1 MKKVVSSFFLFLSI
15 LSFGVLNVK
24 ADNIDGSRTS
34 SLSVTYQYDTVML
47 SNVDVSLYYLASVD
61 ESEVFQFTDDYL
73 DVAFDTTNISS
84 SDLTLQAETIENYI
98 SSHQLQASSLL
109 KTNQNGVTNFS
120 NLVPGLYLVTVDSKV
135 VGDYRYDASPTIVS
149 IPILEDGTYQYDV
162 QMNIKTEREE
172 LEQEITPPGGM
183 DNNNEMVPN
192 TLDNIYLYIVLLVIS
207 IIVIVGITLYIVKM
221 KGKNKNEV
229 QK

>member
-61 ESEVFQFTDDYL
+61 ESGVFQFTDDYL

-98 SSHQLQASSLL
+98 SSYQLQASSLL

-120 NLVPGLYLVTVDSKV
+120 DLVPGLYLVTVDSKV

>member
-61 ESEVFQFTDDYL
+61 ATGFFQFTDDYL

-84 SDLTLQAETIENYI
+84 SDLTLQAEMIENYI

-120 NLVPGLYLVTVDSKV
+120 DLVPGLYMVTVDSKV

-207 IIVIVGITLYIVKM
+207 IIVIIGVIMYISKR
-221 KGKNKNEV
+221 KDEKNE
-229 QK
+229 KKK

>member
-61 ESEVFQFTDDYL
+61 ESGVFQFTDDYL

-183 DNNNEMVPN
+183 DNNNEMVTN

-207 IIVIVGITLYIVKM
+207 IIVIIGVIMYISKR
-221 KGKNKNEV
+221 KDEKNE
-229 QK
+229 KKK

>member
-61 ESEVFQFTDDYL
+61 ESGVFQFTDDYL

-120 NLVPGLYLVTVDSKV
+120 DLVPGLYLVTVDSKV

>member
-61 ESEVFQFTDDYL
+61 ESGVFQFTDDYW

-98 SSHQLQASSLL
+98 SSHQMQASSLL

-207 IIVIVGITLYIVKM
+207 IIVIIGVIMYISKR
-221 KGKNKNEV
+221 KDEKNE
-229 QK
+229 KKK

>member
-120 NLVPGLYLVTVDSKV
+120 DLVPGLYLVTVDSKV

-162 QMNIKTEREE
+162 QMNIKTEYLQYWRSAPRRS
-172 LEQEITPPGGM
+172 LCRAAAKP
-183 DNNNEMVPN
+183 
-192 TLDNIYLYIVLLVIS
+192 TLAMWS
-207 IIVIVGITLYIVKM
+207 RAARAR
-221 KGKNKNEV
+221 
-229 QK
+229 

>member
-61 ESEVFQFTDDYL
+61 ESGVFQFTDDYL

-120 NLVPGLYLVTVDSKV
+120 NLVPGLYMVTVDSKV

-207 IIVIVGITLYIVKM
+207 IVVIIGVIMYISKR
-221 KGKNKNEV
+221 KDEKNE
-229 QK
+229 KKK

>member
-61 ESEVFQFTDDYL
+61 ATGVFQFTDDYL

-84 SDLTLQAETIENYI
+84 SDLTLHAETIENYI

-120 NLVPGLYLVTVDSKV
+120 NLVPGLYMVTVDSKV

-207 IIVIVGITLYIVKM
+207 IIVIIGVIMYISKR
-221 KGKNKNEV
+221 KDEKNE
-229 QK
+229 KKK

>member
-61 ESEVFQFTDDYL
+61 ESGVFQFTDDYL

-120 NLVPGLYLVTVDSKV
+120 NLVPGLYMVTVDSKV

-172 LEQEITPPGGM
+172 LEQEITPPGDVD
-183 DNNNEMVPN
+183 DNNEVVPN

>member
-61 ESEVFQFTDDYL
+61 ESGVFQFTDDYL

-120 NLVPGLYLVTVDSKV
+120 DLVPGLYLVTVDSKV

-183 DNNNEMVPN
+183 DNNNEKVPN

-207 IIVIVGITLYIVKM
+207 IIVIIGVIMYISKR
-221 KGKNKNEV
+221 KDEKNE
-229 QK
+229 KKK

>member
-120 NLVPGLYLVTVDSKV
+120 NLVPGLYMVTVDSKV

-207 IIVIVGITLYIVKM
+207 IIVIIGVIMYISKR
-221 KGKNKNEV
+221 KDEKNE
-229 QK
+229 KKK

>member
-1 MKKVVSSFFLFLSI
+1 MKKVVSSFFFFLSI

-61 ESEVFQFTDDYL
+61 ESGVFQFTDDYL

-84 SDLTLQAETIENYI
+84 SDLTLHAETIENYI
-98 SSHQLQASSLL
+98 SSHQLQVSSLL

>member
-61 ESEVFQFTDDYL
+61 ESGVFQFTDDYL

-120 NLVPGLYLVTVDSKV
+120 NLVPGLYMVTVDSKV

-207 IIVIVGITLYIVKM
+207 IIVIVGITLYIVK
-221 KGKNKNEV
+221 KKIKNK
-229 QK
+229 KKKKK

>member
-61 ESEVFQFTDDYL
+61 ATGVFQFTDDYL

-84 SDLTLQAETIENYI
+84 SDLTLQAEMIENYI

-120 NLVPGLYLVTVDSKV
+120 DLVPGLYLVTVDSKV

-207 IIVIVGITLYIVKM
+207 IIVIIGVIMYISKR
-221 KGKNKNEV
+221 KDEKNE
-229 QK
+229 KKK

>member
-24 ADNIDGSRTS
+24 ADNIDSSRTS
-34 SLSVTYQYDTVML
+34 SLAVTYQYDTVML

-61 ESEVFQFTDDYL
+61 ATGVFQFTDDYL

-84 SDLTLQAETIENYI
+84 SDLTLQAEIIENYI
-98 SSHQLQASSLL
+98 SSHQLQATSFL
-109 KTNQNGVTNFS
+109 KTNQNGVANFS
-120 NLVPGLYLVTVDSKV
+120 NLVPGLYMVAVDSKI

-207 IIVIVGITLYIVKM
+207 IIVIIGVIMYISKR
-221 KGKNKNEV
+221 KDEKNE
-229 QK
+229 KKK

>member
-61 ESEVFQFTDDYL
+61 ESGVFQFTDDYL

>member
-61 ESEVFQFTDDYL
+61 ATGFFQFTDDYL

-84 SDLTLQAETIENYI
+84 SDLTLQAEMIENYI

-207 IIVIVGITLYIVKM
+207 IIVIIGVIMYISKR
-221 KGKNKNEV
+221 KDEKNE
-229 QK
+229 KKK

>member
-61 ESEVFQFTDDYL
+61 ESGVFQFTDDYL

-98 SSHQLQASSLL
+98 SSHQMQASSLL

-192 TLDNIYLYIVLLVIS
+192 TFDNIYLYIVLLVIS
-207 IIVIVGITLYIVKM
+207 IIVIIGVIMYISKR
-221 KGKNKNEV
+221 KDEKNE
-229 QK
+229 KKK

>member
-24 ADNIDGSRTS
+24 ADNIDGSRMS

-61 ESEVFQFTDDYL
+61 ATGVFQFTDDYL

-207 IIVIVGITLYIVKM
+207 IIVIIGVIMYISKR
-221 KGKNKNEV
+221 KDEKNE
-229 QK
+229 KKK

>member
-61 ESEVFQFTDDYL
+61 ESGVFQFTDDYL

-120 NLVPGLYLVTVDSKV
+120 NLVPGLYMVTVDSKV

-207 IIVIVGITLYIVKM
+207 IIVIIGVIMYISKR
-221 KGKNKNEV
+221 KDEKNE
-229 QK
+229 KKK

>member
-24 ADNIDGSRTS
+24 ADNIDGSRMS

-61 ESEVFQFTDDYL
+61 ATGVFQFTDDYL

-120 NLVPGLYLVTVDSKV
+120 DLVPGLYLVTVDSKV

-162 QMNIKTEREE
+162 QMNIKTEREG

-207 IIVIVGITLYIVKM
+207 IIVIIGVIMYISKR
-221 KGKNKNEV
+221 KDEKNE
-229 QK
+229 KKK

>member
-34 SLSVTYQYDTVML
+34 SLSVAYQYDTVML

-61 ESEVFQFTDDYL
+61 ESGVFQFTDDYL

-149 IPILEDGTYQYDV
+149 IPVLEDGVYQYDV
-162 QMNIKTEREE
+162 QMNVKTEREK
-172 LEQEITPPGGM
+172 LEQEITPPGDVD
-183 DNNNEMVPN
+183 DNNEVVPN

>member
-61 ESEVFQFTDDYL
+61 ESGVFQFTDDYL

-120 NLVPGLYLVTVDSKV
+120 NLVPGLYMVTVDSKV

>member
-61 ESEVFQFTDDYL
+61 ESGVFQFTDDYL

-84 SDLTLQAETIENYI
+84 SDLTLHAETIENYI

-192 TLDNIYLYIVLLVIS
+192 TLDNIYLYIVLFVIS
-207 IIVIVGITLYIVKM
+207 IIVIIGVIMYISKR
-221 KGKNKNEV
+221 KDEKNE
-229 QK
+229 KKK

>member
-1 MKKVVSSFFLFLSI
+1 MKKVVSSFFLFLFI

-61 ESEVFQFTDDYL
+61 ATGVFQFTDDYL

-207 IIVIVGITLYIVKM
+207 IIVIIGVIMYISKR
-221 KGKNKNEV
+221 KDEKNE
-229 QK
+229 KKK

>member
-61 ESEVFQFTDDYL
+61 ATGFFQFTDDYL

-120 NLVPGLYLVTVDSKV
+120 NLVPGLYMVTVDSKV

-207 IIVIVGITLYIVKM
+207 IIVIIGVIMYISKR
-221 KGKNKNEV
+221 KDEKNE
-229 QK
+229 KKK

>member
-24 ADNIDGSRTS
+24 ANNIDGSRTS

-61 ESEVFQFTDDYL
+61 ESGVFQFTDDYL

-120 NLVPGLYLVTVDSKV
+120 NLVPGLYMVTVDSKV

-207 IIVIVGITLYIVKM
+207 IIVIIIVIIYISKM
-221 KGKNKNEV
+221 KDEKNK
-229 QK
+229 KKK

>member
-24 ADNIDGSRTS
+24 ADNIDGSRMS

-61 ESEVFQFTDDYL
+61 ATGVFQFTDDYL

-120 NLVPGLYLVTVDSKV
+120 NLVPGLYLVIVDSKV

-207 IIVIVGITLYIVKM
+207 IIVIIGVIMYISKR
-221 KGKNKNEV
+221 KDEKNE
-229 QK
+229 KKK

>member
-61 ESEVFQFTDDYL
+61 DSGVFQFTDDYL

-84 SDLTLQAETIENYI
+84 SDLTLHAETIENYI

-120 NLVPGLYLVTVDSKV
+120 NLVPGLYMVTVDSKV

-207 IIVIVGITLYIVKM
+207 IIVIIGVIMYISKR
-221 KGKNKNEV
+221 KDEKNE
-229 QK
+229 KKK

>member
-61 ESEVFQFTDDYL
+61 ATGVFQFTDDYL

-120 NLVPGLYLVTVDSKV
+120 NLVPGLYLVTVDSKI

-207 IIVIVGITLYIVKM
+207 IIVIIGVIMYISKR
-221 KGKNKNEV
+221 KDEKNE
-229 QK
+229 KKK

>member
-24 ADNIDGSRTS
+24 ADNIDGSRMS

-207 IIVIVGITLYIVKM
+207 IIVIIGVIMYISKR
-221 KGKNKNEV
+221 KDEKNE
-229 QK
+229 KKK

>member
-207 IIVIVGITLYIVKM
+207 IIVIIGVIMYISKR
-221 KGKNKNEV
+221 KDEKNE
-229 QK
+229 KKK

>member
-61 ESEVFQFTDDYL
+61 ATGVFQFTDDYL

-172 LEQEITPPGGM
+172 LEQEITPPGDVD
-183 DNNNEMVPN
+183 DNNEVVPN

>member
-24 ADNIDGSRTS
+24 ADNIDGSRMS

-61 ESEVFQFTDDYL
+61 ATGFFQFTDDYL

-120 NLVPGLYLVTVDSKV
+120 NLVPGLYMVTVDSKV

-207 IIVIVGITLYIVKM
+207 IIVIIGVIMYISKR
-221 KGKNKNEV
+221 KDEKNE
-229 QK
+229 KKK

>member
-61 ESEVFQFTDDYL
+61 ESGVFQFTDDYL

-207 IIVIVGITLYIVKM
+207 IIVIIGVIMYISKR
-221 KGKNKNEV
+221 KDEKNE
-229 QK
+229 KKK

>member
-34 SLSVTYQYDTVML
+34 SLSVTYQYDTVMF

-61 ESEVFQFTDDYL
+61 ESGVFQFTDDYL

-207 IIVIVGITLYIVKM
+207 IIVIIGVIMYISKR
-221 KGKNKNEV
+221 KDEKNE
-229 QK
+229 KKK

>member
-24 ADNIDGSRTS
+24 ANNIDGSRTS

-61 ESEVFQFTDDYL
+61 ESGVFQFTDDYL

-172 LEQEITPPGGM
+172 LEQEITPPGDVD
-183 DNNNEMVPN
+183 DNNEVVPN

>member
-61 ESEVFQFTDDYL
+61 ESGVFQFTDDYL

-98 SSHQLQASSLL
+98 SSHQLQATSLL

-120 NLVPGLYLVTVDSKV
+120 NLVPGLYMVTVDSKV

-207 IIVIVGITLYIVKM
+207 IVVIIGVIMYISKR
-221 KGKNKNEV
+221 KDEKNE
-229 QK
+229 KKK

>member
-24 ADNIDGSRTS
+24 ADNIDVSITS

-61 ESEVFQFTDDYL
+61 ESGVFQFTDDYL

-120 NLVPGLYLVTVDSKV
+120 DLVPGLYLVTVDSKV

-183 DNNNEMVPN
+183 DNNNEKVPN

-207 IIVIVGITLYIVKM
+207 IIVIIGVIMYISKR
-221 KGKNKNEV
+221 KDEKNE
-229 QK
+229 KKK